1 MRSKKLE
8 PGLSVSPAGMEES
21 VAVAGVVRAEE
32 GGAAV
37 GEAQIEEEARV
48 EVRAVEARAAVRV
61 VTASEG
67 GRGRQCHLPGWGCPA
82 LGPAADPSCR
92 RGCRRGYRHFRSRAR
107 RSPRY
112 RPRSRPLPCWP
123 RRRRTC
129 RCVPVPMSSLMPMCR
144 ALRGW
149 LAWFHPTYVN
159 YTSGGGRMVRKV
171 YYPSA

>member
-32 GGAAV
+32 GGAAL

-82 LGPAADPSCR
+82 LDPAADPSCR
-92 RGCRRGYRHFRSRAR
+92 RGCRRGYRPFRSRAR

-112 RPRSRPLPCWP
+112 RPRSRRLPCWP
-123 RRRRTC
+123 RRRRTSIGCRC
-129 RCVPVPMSSLMPMCR
+129 RCVAR
-144 ALRGW
+144 ACVFRCLRGW
-149 LAWFHPTYVN
+149 LAWFHPY
-159 YTSGGGRMVRKV
+159 
-171 YYPSA
+171 